1 MTDIRQVLSR
11 QRTRTIAG
19 AVVVAVLVAVVIQQ
33 SWSGLPVTGSVILGF
48 LITGV
53 ALGSIYGVAAQGL
66 VVTYTTSG
74 VFNFAQGAIGMFLA
88 YVYWELRVD
97 IGLPTIVGILLTV
110 LVAAPVMGVLIE
122 RGIMRFVTDS
132 PIVAQLVVTIG
143 LMLALMGLA
152 ASVWNPD
159 TTHSIPTFFGSSGFN
174 LGSTFLPYYRVVTI
188 VTGIVV
194 GLLLRF
200 LLYHTRLG
208 VTMRAVVD
216 NRELTVLNGAR
227 PASATMMA
235 WALGSSMAALAG
247 IFLAEELSALD
258 PATLTLFIVDAFAA
272 AIIARLRSLPM
283 AYVGGLII
291 GLTISFQENFLS
303 WTGRWASAPQ
313 AIPAVILFIA
323 VLFIRDARIKGRSKP
338 RKAVDR
344 IPATRNALLG
354 FAVVIVISLV
364 CAATLNRTNLREVI
378 LILLSAFV
386 MLSLVPLTGWANQI
400 SLAQITLV
408 GCGAFALV
416 EWGFNGNALSLL
428 IAAAFAVPIGAVMA
442 GPAIRL
448 QGIYLA
454 LATMAFARMAE
465 FLFFD
470 QPGVFGNGDRAVAPL
485 SLFGLQV
492 ENPFSFL
499 GISFAEDAG
508 FLIFVA
514 ILFSIVGMIVIAT
527 QGRAFG
533 RRLVAL
539 RDSPDAASMLG
550 MSLTRTKLSVFMFS
564 AAIAGLAGGLFAIYY
579 SSVGTTDFQLVVGL
593 PYLLLAVVGGIA
605 AVGGTVLGAIFLV
618 QFYWFNQAFPD
629 NTFFIWFA
637 NLGPGLVGIGIGRN
651 PDGIWQ
657 KCVQEVVNL
666 RDRWFRGGQ
675 HRPAEAQP
683 AAPAAPPALSEL
695 RELTRLPSAPP
706 RTATDRPAVEL
717 RDISVRFGG
726 LLAVNKVSLDLQ
738 DGQIIGLIGPNGA
751 GKTTLFNVATG
762 MQEPNAGRILVDGK
776 DVTGARP
783 NQFARLGLAR
793 TFQRLEVFGTL
804 TVRDN
809 IRVAA
814 HLHRRRWASTGAG
827 SPDVVADTI
836 IEHLGLKDVASTRAE
851 LLSTGTARLVEVAR
865 ALATQPRV
873 LLLDEPSSGLSAAE
887 TDTFAELLR
896 GLAASGIAILVVEHD
911 MGFIMNLC
919 HHIVVLDA
927 GQVIAAGTPAEVQ
940 VNPQVLEAYLGSAAE
955 EAEAPAAVNG
965 TAAVTSTADG
975 EPAPDRR
982 AAVVREPA
990 DVPQPR
996 GEAAT
1001 APAAVQ
1007 LDGICAG
1014 YGGIDV
1020 LADISLT
1027 VRTGEVCAILGPN
1040 GAGKSTT
1047 LKVMSGQLAPS
1058 TGTASLNGQAITGV
1072 PTERLIRGG
1081 LCVIPEGRGVF
1092 PNLTVVDNLKMASFA
1107 GTSYAD
1113 ILGKS
1118 FQFFPKLAERRGQL
1132 AGKLSGGEQQMLAM
1146 ARALAVNPSVLL
1158 VDELS
1163 MGLAP
1168 KIVEELYE
1176 VLAGIA
1182 RQGLT
1187 IVVVEQFAAEVL
1199 KVADTS
1205 ALLINGRIAYQ
1216 GAPDVVGDMIS
1227 SAYLGGDPAAPAAAR
1242 ERVREASGPL
1252 SAN

>member
-1 MTDIRQVLSR
+1 MVTDIRQALSR
-11 QRTRTIAG
+11 ERTRNIAG
-19 AVVVAVLVAVVIQQ
+19 AVVVAAIVAVIIAE
-33 SWSGLPVTGSVILGF
+33 SWSGLPVTGSAILGF

-66 VVTYTTSG
+66 VVTYATSG

-88 YVYWELRVD
+88 YVYWEFRVD

-110 LVAAPVMGVLIE
+110 LVAAPLMGVLIE
-122 RGIMRFVTDS
+122 RGIMRFLTDS

-143 LMLALMGLA
+143 LMVGLMGLA
-152 ASVWNPD
+152 ASVWNPN
-159 TTHSIPTFFGSSGFN
+159 TQHVIPTFFGTSGFN
-174 LGSTFLPYYRVVTI
+174 IGSTFLPYYRVVTI
-188 VTGIVV
+188 ATGIAV

-208 VTMRAVVD
+208 ITMRAVVD
-216 NRELTVLNGAR
+216 NRDLTVLNGAR
-227 PASATMMA
+227 PASATMTA

-247 IFLAEELSALD
+247 IFLAEELSTLD
-258 PATLTLFIVDAFAA
+258 PGTLTLFIVDAFAA

-291 GLTISFQENFLS
+291 GLTLSFQESFLS
-303 WTGRWASAPQ
+303 WTGRWTSAPQ
-313 AIPAVILFIA
+313 AIPAALLFIA
-323 VLFIRDARIKGRSKP
+323 VLFVKDARIKGRPKP
-338 RKAVDR
+338 RRTADR
-344 IPATRNALLG
+344 IPSTRNAVLG
-354 FAVVIVISLV
+354 FAVLIVIAAA
-364 CAATLNRTNLREVI
+364 CAATLDRTNLRMVT
-378 LILLSAFV
+378 LIVLTAFV

-408 GCGAFALV
+408 GCGAFAFV
-416 EWGFNGNALSLL
+416 EWGFNGNVLGLL
-428 IAAAFAVPIGAVMA
+428 IAAAFTVPIGMIMA

-454 LATMAFARMAE
+454 LATMAFARLAE

-470 QPGVFGNGDRAVAPL
+470 QPHVFGNGNRPVPSL
-485 SLFGLQV
+485 SVFGLQV

-499 GISFAEDAG
+499 GISFAQGAG
-508 FLIFVA
+508 FLIFAA
-514 ILFSIVGMIVIAT
+514 ILFSVIGLIVILV
-527 QGRAFG
+527 QSRSFG

-550 MSLTRTKLSVFMFS
+550 MSLTLTKLGVFMFS

-579 SSVGTTDFQLVVGL
+579 SSVGTTDFQLTGGL
-593 PYLLLAVVGGIA
+593 PYLLLLVVGGLST
-605 AVGGTVLGAIFLV
+605 VGGTVVGGLILV
-618 QFYWFNQAFPD
+618 QFAWFNQAFPD
-629 NTFFIWFA
+629 NTFLTWFS
-637 NLGPGLVGIGIGRN
+637 NLGPGMMGIGIGQHPEGVWEQN
-651 PDGIWQ
+651 
-657 KCVQEVVNL
+657 VQQVARL
-666 RDRWFRGGQ
+666 RRRVRGGKD
-675 HRPAEAQP
+675 A
-683 AAPAAPPALSEL
+683 AAPPAAASPRLSED
-695 RELTRLPSAPP
+695 REQTRLPSPAP

-726 LLAVNKVSLDLQ
+726 LQAVNQVSLDLQ

-762 MQEPNAGRILVDGK
+762 MQEPNAGRIFVDGK

-783 NQFARLGLAR
+783 HQFARLGLAR
-793 TFQRLEVFGTL
+793 TFQRLEVFGSL

-814 HLHRRRWASTGAG
+814 DLHRRRWARTGAG
-827 SPDVVADTI
+827 SPDVITGTIIQHLSLQAVAD
-836 IEHLGLKDVASTRAE
+836 TRAE
-851 LLSTGTARLVEVAR
+851 LLPTGTARLVEVAR

-887 TDTFAELLR
+887 TETFAHLLR
-896 GLAASGIAILVVEHD
+896 GLASTGIAILVVEHD

-927 GQVIAAGTPAEVQ
+927 GQVIATGTPAAVQ
-940 VNPQVLEAYLGSAAE
+940 ADPKVLEAYLGTGE
-955 EAEAPAAVNG
+955 EAEPGGARPAAR
-965 TAAVTSTADG
+965 VT
-975 EPAPDRR
+975 EPASPARPPQEADRP
-982 AAVVREPA
+982 V
-990 DVPQPR
+990 
-996 GEAAT
+996 
-1001 APAAVQ
+1001 AVQ
-1007 LDGICAG
+1007 LDGVSAG

-1020 LADISLT
+1020 LEDISLT
-1027 VRTGEVCAILGPN
+1027 VRAGEVCAVLGPN
-1040 GAGKSTT
+1040 GAGKSTA
-1047 LKVMSGQLAPS
+1047 LKVISGQLAPS
-1058 TGTASLNGQAITGV
+1058 KGTASINGHPIAGV

-1092 PNLTVVDNLKMASFA
+1092 PNLTVTENLKMGSFA
-1107 GTSYAD
+1107 GASYTD
-1113 ILGKS
+1113 ILERS
-1118 FQFFPKLAERRGQL
+1118 FQYFPRLAERRTQL
-1132 AGKLSGGEQQMLAM
+1132 AGKLSGGEQQMLSM
-1146 ARALAVNPSVLL
+1146 ARALAVNPSILL

-1187 IVVVEQFAAEVL
+1187 ILVVEQFAAEVL
-1199 KVADTS
+1199 KVADS
-1205 ALLINGRIAYQ
+1205 GALLINGRITYH

-1227 SAYLGGDPAAPAAAR
+1227 SAYLGGEHTAPAP
-1242 ERVREASGPL
+1242 ERVREASGPV
-1252 SAN
+1252 AAG